1 MRDSASSFY
10 TKRALFIYMG
20 SSELETTLQGVAA
33 LFIVTAGVEK
43 GADLAIAT
51 AASAKKAG
59 VKHVLAVAVPNLNKD
74 TLSTPEFY
82 VETKIKALGEPYTFL
97 RLPMFLENYFGFK
110 DTIKGAGAIYL
121 PVDPTKPCVSVV
133 VADAGN
139 AAARYW

>member
-1 MRDSASSFY
+1 
-10 TKRALFIYMG
+10 MG